1 MKKRKNTIRS
11 LVARVMSLVMAVVM
25 VLGGMPSIP
34 ARAEDGTYPYM
45 IFAASDEEGAVAF
58 LVNNAGINGNVATNG
73 TIAVTGGNCNIN
85 GIRTERARESDE
97 PLLMPDLRERII
109 NTYFAAET
117 EEHAGDYALEEININ
132 VNTPIEGDG
141 EISLTGNINL
151 NAGIMAQEDIVL
163 DGEVKNSGD
172 VVLYSVS
179 GNVVINSTN
188 VNLNGL
194 VYAPYGEI
202 RITSMNVNMNNV
214 ILIAQK
220 VTIEANGINGGMNQ
234 GMAQFIGTEYN
245 VIESETGNDHPVNP
259 DNPDPENPDPV
270 DPENPDPIDPN
281 NPEIDWSVDTDGD
294 GLPDALEE
302 EIGIDPEV
310 SDTDGDGLSD
320 YEEIFITGTD
330 PLNPSSVQSGVL
342 DGDADSDGDGIPN
355 REELDKGLNP
365 ASADSD
371 YDGLSDY
378 DELYVYGTDPV
389 NADSDGDGI
398 KDGDEI
404 SLGLDPLN
412 GSTNGVPDGEYMI
425 HQTVDVDS
433 EALAEINTADSP
445 YRMSIEVDAAGYVAG
460 NLDARETPYAHT
472 IGNDAILGNAVG
484 LEYQDGNVES
494 VTLKF
499 EIAEAYRE
507 NEIGMFPGEE
517 EIEGIKRLNVFKYF
531 EDINMLLP
539 IETKFDMENH
549 IVYTEVDEFGTYCLM
564 DLEKWLLNFDLA
576 EAEVAALSIDMY
588 EVEEEMQP
596 EEGIYFGRTDEYN
609 EEDSIW
615 QEGEFIEPE
624 ELESLVMPEEVYV
637 MEDVP
642 MLMALDLEDGVSNDI
657 DNSNIDNASIDIV
670 FILQCA
676 GSSPADFQRQKDM
689 IVQVAQKLE
698 TNHPDASVRIGVL
711 AFQSSIAYWLKSDG
725 EKWFTS
731 SASLKNVLSNRGYSY
746 TYNNCRIS
754 QAFELFCKE
763 ADLREDAA
771 VFVYTL
777 YNGNTGYSMWDFY
790 TQHSVCKKFDVYYSE
805 IIPKGYKYASEE
817 QGERIMTL
825 IEDTKGICLEV
836 SNSTADK
843 IYEHIQQNAAPA
855 VNVPEPTE
863 FTVVLPTGWT
873 QITLTQPLD
882 PANGANSDTDSLTDW
897 EEVNTDMISWS
908 ANGELVLPTIY
919 ECMQIPD
926 VSYVQSGLERFFSGS
941 ETAGILV
948 TEVYRYMDST
958 LRVCKILPIYS
969 NPIEE
974 DTDGEGI
981 LDGFDIRPM
990 KCDNYADKYIEFI
1003 NAGYIDMNKMIQTR
1017 DGFTICMTPL
1027 PEILLDMGYEE
1038 YAIDCLCN
1046 GSCGMSEVAADWYLY
1061 SVETDE
1067 ETVFSLIKLRDT
1079 TGYNTMP
1086 SVSVPFIELDI
1097 DQMQTYS
1104 NSDNL
1109 ALLDAE
1115 FRKVINQKNADV
1127 NYVLSSYFE
1136 QPKSDALYVIP
1147 QIYVRLVIQKEC
1159 IDQNTN
1165 IIYMTEKVSSRFAL
1179 AALKKYKVGNSDG
1192 NPEIYDDNGT
1202 NDKSDDYIVIV
1213 GPYNPTLPEQE
1224 CILAMRSGNPS
1235 FDSFAAEIVYHAER
1249 VDDPFVKTHTITAD
1263 LSVGDQKPDEYK
1275 YKKEDGTNLKLQI
1288 AVSGGGI
1295 PNNLILK
1302 LDWSV
1307 IFA

>member
-1 MKKRKNTIRS
+1 
-11 LVARVMSLVMAVVM
+11 
-25 VLGGMPSIP
+25 
-34 ARAEDGTYPYM
+34 
-45 IFAASDEEGAVAF
+45 
-58 LVNNAGINGNVATNG
+58 
-73 TIAVTGGNCNIN
+73 
-85 GIRTERARESDE
+85 
-97 PLLMPDLRERII
+97 MPDLRERIED
-109 NTYFAAET
+109 TYFAAGT
-117 EEHAGDYALEEININ
+117 EEHEEDYALEEININ
-132 VNTPIEGDG
+132 VNTPIEGGG
-141 EISLTGNINL
+141 EVSLTGNINL

-172 VVLYSVS
+172 VVLYSAT
-179 GNVVINSTN
+179 GNIVIGNTN
-188 VNLNGL
+188 MNLNGL

-202 RITSMNVNMNNV
+202 RITSMNVNMNSV

-220 VTIEANGINGGMNQ
+220 ITIEAGSINGGMNQ
-234 GMAQFIGTEYN
+234 GIARFIGTEYN
-245 VIESETGNDHPVNP
+245 VIEGGAGNEPPVN
-259 DNPDPENPDPV
+259 
-270 DPENPDPIDPN
+270 PENPDPIDPE
-281 NPEIDWSVDTDGD
+281 NPDIDWSLDTDGD
-294 GLPDALEE
+294 GLPDVLEE
-302 EIGIDPEV
+302 EIGTDPEAA
-310 SDTDGDGLSD
+310 DTDGDGLSD
-320 YEEIFITGTD
+320 YEEIFITWTD
-330 PLNPSSVQSGVL
+330 PVNPSSVQSGVS
-342 DGDADSDGDGIPN
+342 DADADSDGDGISN
-355 REELDKGLNP
+355 REELNKGLDP

-371 YDGLSDY
+371 YDGISDY
-378 DELYVYGTDPV
+378 DELYVYGTDPM

-412 GSTNGVPDGEYMI
+412 GSTNGTPDGEYMI
-425 HQTVDVDS
+425 HQTVDADS
-433 EALAEINTADSP
+433 EALAGINTADSP
-445 YRMSIEVDAAGYVAG
+445 YRMSIEADAAGYVAG

-472 IGNDAILGNAVG
+472 IENDAILGTAIG
-484 LEYQDGNVES
+484 LKYQGGNVES

-564 DLEKWLLNFDLA
+564 DLEKWLLNFDLPEA
-576 EAEVAALSIDMY
+576 EAAALSIDLY
-588 EVEEEMQP
+588 EDEEEMQP
-596 EEGIYFGRTDEYN
+596 EEGIYFGCTDEYN

-624 ELESLVMPEEVYV
+624 ELESLVMPEEAYV
-637 MEDVP
+637 MEDMP
-642 MLMALDLEDGVSNDI
+642 MLMALDLGDSVSNDI
-657 DNSNIDNASIDIV
+657 YNASIDIV

-676 GSSPADFQRQKDM
+676 GSSPTDFQMQKGM
-689 IVQVAQKLE
+689 IVQVARKLE
-698 TNHPDASVRIGVL
+698 NNHPNASIRIGVL
-711 AFQSSIAYWLKSDG
+711 AFQSSIAYWLNSNGD
-725 EKWFTS
+725 KWFTS
-731 SASLKNVLSNRGYSY
+731 SASLENALSNRGYSY
-746 TYNNCRIS
+746 TYNNCRVS
-754 QAFELFCKE
+754 KAFELFCRE
-763 ADLREDAA
+763 ADLREDASI
-771 VFVYTL
+771 FVYTL

-790 TQHSVCKKFDVYYSE
+790 TQHSVCEKFDVYYSE
-805 IIPKGYKYASEE
+805 IFPKGYKYASEE
-817 QGERIMTL
+817 QGEKIMTL
-825 IEDTKGICLEV
+825 IEDTKGIFLEV

-843 IYEHIQQNAAPA
+843 IYEHIRQNAAPA
-855 VNVPEPTE
+855 ADVPEQTE
-863 FTVVLPTGWT
+863 FTIVLPTGWT

-897 EEVNTDMISWS
+897 EEVNTNMISWD
-908 ANGELVLPTIY
+908 ANGEIILPTIY
-919 ECMQIPD
+919 DCMQIPD
-926 VSYVQSGLERFFSGS
+926 VSYVQSGLERFFSES
-941 ETAGILV
+941 ETAGILL
-948 TEVYRYMDST
+948 TDVYRHIDST

-1003 NAGYIDMNKMIQTR
+1003 NEGYIDMNKMIQTR

-1027 PEILLDMGYEE
+1027 PEILWNMGYGD
-1038 YAIDCLCN
+1038 YAFDCLCIIGDN
-1046 GSCGMSEVAADWYLY
+1046 SASNHGMREVAANWYLY

-1067 ETVFSLIKLRDT
+1067 DTVFSLIKLRDT
-1079 TGYNTMP
+1079 TGYKTMP

-1097 DQMQTYS
+1097 NQMQTYS
-1104 NSDNL
+1104 NPNNL

-1115 FRKVINQKNADV
+1115 FKKVINQKNAKV
-1127 NYVLSSYFE
+1127 NHVLSSYFE
-1136 QPKSDALYVIP
+1136 QPESDALYVIP
-1147 QIYVRLVIQKEC
+1147 QIYVRLVIQNEC

-1165 IIYMTEKVSSRFAL
+1165 IIYMTEEVSSKYAL
-1179 AALKKYKVGNSDG
+1179 AALEKYQVGNSAG
-1192 NPEIYDDNGT
+1192 NPEIYDDKGT
-1202 NDKSDDYIVIV
+1202 NDKSDDQIVIV
-1213 GPYNPTLPEQE
+1213 DPYNPTLAEQE

-1235 FDSFAAEIVYHAER
+1235 YDSFAAEIVYHAER
-1249 VDDPFVKTHTITAD
+1249 VDNIVLRTHTITAD

-1302 LDWSV
+1302 LDWST